1 MLSLSRRWLLKMA
14 AAGGAVSVWNLP
26 AWGRAADLPYM
37 DRIGLQ
43 LYTVRNHMAMDPE
56 RTLQAIAAAGYRQ
69 VELMS
74 IDSSAVEIA
83 GIARDA
89 GLMVHS
95 AFMDWR
101 AIADPTA
108 GGVTSVE
115 QTVELAERIGLRHV
129 VFGYI
134 GQPQRDTADKCR
146 AIAEATNRAAE
157 RTRVA
162 GIRLCY
168 HNHSFEFAP
177 LAGSDGTMFDLF
189 RQRFDPD
196 LVDWELD
203 VFWAQIGGLDP
214 LKLLQ
219 ELQGHITQVH
229 LKNLLAGTGV
239 ITNEGQ
245 VPPTAFKELGSG
257 VIDIPAIM
265 RTAHATGVQY
275 CHVEQDH
282 SPAPLQSI
290 VQSLEYLK
298 ERVASRP

>member
-1 MLSLSRRWLLKMA
+1 MLSWSRRQLLKMA
-14 AAGGAVSVWNLP
+14 AAGSAVSAWNFP
-26 AWGRAADLPYM
+26 AWGREADLPYM

-108 GGVTSVE
+108 GGVTSVD

-134 GQPQRDTADKCR
+134 GQPQRDTVDKCL

-157 RTRVA
+157 KFRGA
-162 GIRLCY
+162 GVRLCY

-177 LAGSDGTMFDLF
+177 GSGGNDGTMFDLF
-189 RQRFDPD
+189 LMRFDPQW
-196 LVDWELD
+196 VEWELD

-214 LKLLQ
+214 VKCLQ
-219 ELQGHITQVH
+219 DLQGRVSQVH
-229 LKNLLAGTGV
+229 LKNLQAGTGV

-245 VPPTAFKELGSG
+245 VPPEAFKELGAG

-265 RTAHATGVQY
+265 RVAQATGVQY

-290 VQSLEYLK
+290 VESINYLK
-298 ERVASRP
+298 R

>member
-1 MLSLSRRWLLKMA
+1 MLSLSRRQLLKMA
-14 AAGGAVSVWNLP
+14 AAGSAVTAWNFP
-26 AWGRAADLPYM
+26 AWGLEADLPYM

-43 LYTVRNHMAMDPE
+43 LYTVRNHMAIAPE

-108 GGVTSVE
+108 GGVTSVD

-134 GQPQRDTADKCR
+134 GQPQRDTVDKCL

-157 RTRVA
+157 KFRGA
-162 GIRLCY
+162 GVRLCY

-177 LAGSDGTMFDLF
+177 GSGGNDGTMFDLF
-189 RQRFDPD
+189 LKRFDPQW
-196 LVDWELD
+196 VEWELD

-214 LKLLQ
+214 IKCLQ
-219 ELQGHITQVH
+219 ELQGRVTQVH
-229 LKNLLAGTGV
+229 LKNLQAGTGV

-245 VPPTAFKELGSG
+245 VPPEAFKELGAG

-265 RTAHATGVQY
+265 RVAQATGVQY

-290 VQSLEYLK
+290 VESINYLK
-298 ERVASRP
+298 R